1 MTFLASLLLCGVSF
15 FVKKK
20 RKENRIISQIEIIV
34 RVLNLIRILSGGR
47 KRTLKKINYFSYF
60 NYKKLFIFAVSLRG
74 VRFSKRAEIIP
85 IEPVR

>member
-1 MTFLASLLLCGVSF
+1 MVFF

-20 RKENRIISQIEIIV
+20 KEENIISQIELIV
-34 RVLNLIRILSGGR
+34 RVMNLIRILSGGR

-60 NYKKLFIFAVSLRG
+60 NYKKLFIFASSLRG